1 MEDNLMSVGLRSA
14 VVAILAG
21 AVLLS
26 ATVPASADAGS
37 FLYSKKFY
45 GALSL
50 ASSAFFFKEAY
61 DARKEA
67 SRNYKS
73 YKIADTPQQ
82 ATLFY
87 NESKRGDTRMALM
100 LGLGA
105 GTLAYGAYLLFIDEG
120 GDDLDKAVKE
130 KERQLSFKGVGV
142 DVQGDVQARGVR
154 VQLNRKF

>member
-1 MEDNLMSVGLRSA
+1 MSLGLRS
-14 VVAILAG
+14 VVAAILAG

-26 ATVPASADAGS
+26 TAAPARADAGS
-37 FLYSKKFY
+37 FLYSRKFY

-61 DARKEA
+61 DARREA
-67 SRNYKS
+67 NRNYKS

-105 GTLAYGAYLLFIDEG
+105 GTMAYGVYLLFIDRG
-120 GDDLDKAVKE
+120 GDDLDKAIKGKE
-130 KERQLSFKGVGV
+130 KQISFKGIGM
-142 DVQGDVQARGVR
+142 DVQGDVQARGVK
-154 VQLNRKF
+154 VHLNRKF

>member
-1 MEDNLMSVGLRSA
+1 MSLGLRAAVSAILIGAVMLSA
-14 VVAILAG
+14 V
-21 AVLLS
+21 
-26 ATVPASADAGS
+26 PARADAGS

-67 SRNYKS
+67 SRNYDA
-73 YKIADTPQQ
+73 YKDAGTSAQ
-82 ATLFY
+82 ATNFY
-87 NESKRGDTRMALM
+87 NESKRGDTRMAVM

-105 GTLAYGAYLLFIDEG
+105 GTMAYGVYLLFMDR
-120 GDDLDKAVKE
+120 GDDLGKAPKGKE
-130 KERQLSFKGVGV
+130 NQISFKGIGM

-154 VQLNRKF
+154 LNLNRKF